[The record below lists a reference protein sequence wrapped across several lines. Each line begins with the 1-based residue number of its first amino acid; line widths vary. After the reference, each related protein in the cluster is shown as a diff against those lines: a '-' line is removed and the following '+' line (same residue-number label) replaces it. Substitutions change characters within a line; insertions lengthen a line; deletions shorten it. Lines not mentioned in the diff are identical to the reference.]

1 MCISNIQTTTMVGG
15 LIITETQYI
24 NWQNI
29 NGKEHIYPLAKKV
42 NCIFNYDKLYIC
54 YSLLLYY
61 LSPLKY
67 HLDTSAVV
75 RIQLCSE
82 EVIF

>member
-1 MCISNIQTTTMVGG
+1 MVGG

-54 YSLLLYY
+54 YSLLFCY